1 MGLRMTKMLML
12 DQIDQPYVNA
22 LRSRGISERRIVFR
36 HVFRNALNPL
46 ISWSAAQVVGF
57 FGGAVMIETIFGF
70 PGIGRLMVDA
80 VNNQDGNIVMAILM
94 AVAATLLVVM
104 LVADVMVAA
113 LDPRIRYGKG

>member
-1 MGLRMTKMLML
+1 MPHRKKLNE
-12 DQIDQPYVNA
+12 QA
-22 LRSRGISERRIVFR
+22 
-36 HVFRNALNPL
+36 FRNALNPL
-46 ISWSAAQVVGF
+46 ISWSAVQVVGF
-57 FGGAVMIETIFGF
+57 FGVAVMIETVFGF